1 MVKAFA
7 GTRAHAIANKTA
19 VRTLFIL
26 RTLDLNIITHH
37 TFHISHSFVAAG
49 FTRPPAALFTTERQE
64 ESLEQGE
71 VHRHEVIAAG
81 HNLRHAQKRN
91 QEHKSETHAIHHTA
105 GEQQGVQDKQEDYKV
120 RREPAQQ
127 LMREEQVGKQ
137 RAERVEQGQ
146 IGPQVVEVRT
156 ANAHLAA
163 ELADTFLRGLF
174 RTDSARDKRAET
186 ALLQN
191 LRGNEEVV
199 HDALLD
205 RKFCIKFAPNRIEGA
220 VSADKPVEDSLELL
234 DFGFQIPVGTFAL
247 AQHTAALVRK
257 DKVTAGTTDFPILKW
272 RHELAHH
279 VGEEHRIRIAEHEDV
294 ALRNLLQAVEHGS
307 LAGILRGLHQS
318 DSLVGIARDNFCGA
332 VGRTVVADQYL
343 ELFLG
348 VVNFEDVLDFPL
360 DNGFLVVRRNQEGYR
375 RQFKIL
381 VDVTVTALEQFAH
394 ERERH
399 GENPV
404 AERKQEHEHPER
416 YLQVEINITIH
427 LFIHSSSLSRN

>member
-1 MVKAFA
+1 MR
-7 GTRAHAIANKTA
+7 G
-19 VRTLFIL
+19 
-26 RTLDLNIITHH
+26 
-37 TFHISHSFVAAG
+37 
-49 FTRPPAALFTTERQE
+49 
-64 ESLEQGE
+64 
-71 VHRHEVIAAG
+71 
-81 HNLRHAQKRN
+81 
-91 QEHKSETHAIHHTA
+91 
-105 GEQQGVQDKQEDYKV
+105 
-120 RREPAQQ
+120 EPAQN
-127 LMREEQVGKQ
+127 LVREEKVGEQ
-137 RAERVEQGQ
+137 RAERVQQ
-146 IGPQVVEVRT
+146 RQVRPQVVEIRAADT
-156 ANAHLAA
+156 HLAS
-163 ELADTFLRGLF
+163 ELADAFLRGLF
-174 RTDSARDKRAET
+174 RTDGARDERAVA
-186 ALLQN
+186 ALLQDF
-191 LRGNEEVV
+191 RGNEEVV
-199 HDALLD
+199 HDALLH
-205 RKFCIKFAPNRIEGA
+205 RQFRIEFAPDGVKGA
-220 VSADKPVEDSLELL
+220 VAPDKPVEDSLELL

-247 AQHTAALVRK
+247 TQHTAALVRK
-257 DKVTAGTTDFPILKW
+257 DKVTAGTTDFPILEWCHK
-272 RHELAHH
+272 LAHH
-279 VGEEHRIRIAEHEDV
+279 VGEEHRVRVAEHEDV
-294 ALRNLLQAVEHGS
+294 ALRNLLQAVEHGC

-360 DNGFLVVRRNQEGYR
+360 DNGFLVIRRNQEGYR